1 MHTKY
6 YNSYLLVDLDRM
18 RQNVDYLLGE
28 LPRGVQLV
36 PVLKDDAYGLGL
48 LPVAKTLLEFPA
60 IRTLAVAHV
69 SEGVA
74 LRRAGVD
81 QKTEILVM
89 GGIPNRLLRPAVD
102 YELTAA
108 VGRLGLAHDLAH
120 LAAKLGTTARI
131 QVKIETGLHRTGLL
145 PGEELSLFLQE
156 FSRCQRLLRITGAFT
171 HFAYLSD
178 KKRTQKQ
185 FEDYLAG
192 TVQLEEGGLTLP
204 MCHIA
209 ASAATELY
217 PQYHLNAVRIGRRL
231 NWDHPTQP
239 TGKIQE
245 TATWR
250 TYITN
255 IRHLDKGELVG
266 YNGAC
271 RLERDT
277 AVATIGVGYGDGLSQ
292 EIVQKHGPV
301 LVCGQRVPLLACCM
315 DQAMIDV
322 TGLPCHVDD
331 EVTLFGWDRH
341 GHFLSSQE
349 VSLLAG
355 DSEGCGLTSALS
367 PRVARVYV
375 KTDPA
380 TEN

>member
-18 RQNVDYLLGE
+18 CQNVEVILRE
-28 LPRGVQLV
+28 LPQGVQLI

-48 LPVAKTLLEFPA
+48 VPVATTLLEFPK
-60 IRTLAVAHV
+60 IRTMAVAHV
-69 SEGVA
+69 SEGIA
-74 LRRAGVD
+74 LRRAGISRKID
-81 QKTEILVM
+81 ILVM
-89 GGIPNRLLRPAVD
+89 GGIPNRMIRPAVD
-102 YELTAA
+102 YGLTVA
-108 VGRLGLAHDLAH
+108 VGRLGLAHDLAQQ
-120 LAAKLGTTARI
+120 AAAQGTTARI

-145 PGEELSLFLQE
+145 PGEELALFLQE
-156 FSRCQRLLRITGAFT
+156 YSRCQRLLEVTGAFT

-178 KKRTQKQ
+178 KQRTPKQ

-192 TVQLEEGGLTLP
+192 PVQLEEGGVTLP
-204 MCHIA
+204 MCHIS

-231 NWDHPTQP
+231 NWDHPNLP
-239 TGKIQE
+239 KKNIQE

-250 TYITN
+250 TFVTN
-255 IRHLDKGELVG
+255 IRHLNKGEFVG
-266 YNGAC
+266 YNGAY
-271 RLERDT
+271 RVERDT
-277 AVATIGVGYGDGLSQ
+277 AVATIGVGYGDGLNP

-301 LVCGQRVPLLACCM
+301 LVCGQKVPLLACCM

-331 EVTLFGWDRH
+331 EVTLFGWDRK
-341 GHFLSSQE
+341 GHFISSQE
-349 VSLLAG
+349 ISKLAG
-355 DSEGCGLTSALS
+355 DNEGCGLTSALTS
-367 PRVARVYV
+367 RVARIYY

-380 TEN
+380 ED

>member
-18 RQNVDYLLGE
+18 CQNVEVILRE
-28 LPRGVQLV
+28 LPQGVQLI

-48 LPVAKTLLEFPA
+48 VPVATTLLEFPK
-60 IRTLAVAHV
+60 IRTMAVAHV
-69 SEGVA
+69 SEGIA
-74 LRRAGVD
+74 LRRAGISRKID
-81 QKTEILVM
+81 ILVM
-89 GGIPNRLLRPAVD
+89 GGIPNRMIRPAVD
-102 YELTAA
+102 YGLTVA
-108 VGRLGLAHDLAH
+108 VGRLGLAHDLAQQ
-120 LAAKLGTTARI
+120 AAAQGTTARI

-145 PGEELSLFLQE
+145 PGEELALFLQE
-156 FSRCQRLLRITGAFT
+156 YSRCQRLLEVTGAFT

-178 KKRTQKQ
+178 KQRTQKQ

-192 TVQLEEGGLTLP
+192 TVQLEEGGVTLP
-204 MCHIA
+204 MCHIS

-231 NWDHPTQP
+231 NWDHPSLP
-239 TGKIQE
+239 KKNIQE

-250 TYITN
+250 TFVTN
-255 IRHLDKGELVG
+255 IRHLNKGEFVG
-266 YNGAC
+266 YNGAY
-271 RLERDT
+271 RVERDT
-277 AVATIGVGYGDGLSQ
+277 AVATIGVGYGDGLNP

-301 LVCGQRVPLLACCM
+301 LVCGQKVPLLACCM

-331 EVTLFGWDRH
+331 EVTLFGWDRK
-341 GHFLSSQE
+341 GHFISSQE
-349 VSLLAG
+349 ISKLAG
-355 DSEGCGLTSALS
+355 DNESCGLTSALTS
-367 PRVARVYV
+367 RVARIYY

-380 TEN
+380 ED